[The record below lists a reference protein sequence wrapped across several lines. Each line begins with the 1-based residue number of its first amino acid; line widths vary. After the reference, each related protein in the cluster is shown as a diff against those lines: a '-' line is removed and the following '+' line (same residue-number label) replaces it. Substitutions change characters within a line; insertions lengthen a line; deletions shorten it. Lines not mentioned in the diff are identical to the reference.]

1 MPPSKSMP
9 TPTKKS
15 FTDYVSL
22 RKELI
27 EEGLDRFLTGKDP
40 DLLYKSMRYSVLA
53 GGKRLRAL
61 LALASFES
69 IKEINSQSP
78 GAVRSQDSRESQ
90 NFGGMKE
97 GDSCLDEILPVACA
111 IEMVHAMSLVHD
123 DLPCLDNDDLRRGRP
138 TNHRVFG
145 DAIALLAGDALLMQ
159 AVETII
165 VHSPSSIERA
175 LLLDVV
181 RGLTRATGAE
191 GMVGGQVF
199 DLIYT
204 GQLNLPETV
213 DENVLAM
220 AERDAVSL
228 DSLSSA
234 ENYEKAITPETV
246 KVIHSRK
253 TGALIKYSLWAGARI
268 ARASEEQLDG
278 IDRFGELLG
287 LAFQIADDL
296 LDVTGDIK
304 TLGKTPGKDER
315 SDKATWIK
323 VFGVDGARKKL
334 ESLHEE
340 GRQIL
345 INSNLDSQEFP
356 VLSQLL
362 EFAIVR
368 TS

>member
-1 MPPSKSMP
+1 MSSSTSMP
-9 TPTKKS
+9 TKNS
-15 FTDYVSL
+15 FSEYVSL

-27 EEGLDRFLTGKDP
+27 EEGLKKFLAGQDP
-40 DLLYKSMRYSVLA
+40 DLLYKSMRYSVLS

-61 LALASFES
+61 LALASFET
-69 IKEINSQSP
+69 IKKIN
-78 GAVRSQDSRESQ
+78 QDNNVDPS
-90 NFGGMKE
+90 
-97 GDSCLDEILPVACA
+97 DSFEEILPVACA

-123 DLPCLDNDDLRRGRP
+123 DLPCLDDDDLRRGRP
-138 TNHRVFG
+138 TNHKIFG
-145 DAIALLAGDALLMQ
+145 EAIALLAGDALLMQ

-165 VHSPSSIERA
+165 VHSPASVDRA

-181 RGLTRATGAE
+181 RGLTEATGGK

-204 GQLNLPETV
+204 GQLNLPVSVPESML
-213 DENVLAM
+213 EK
-220 AERDAVSL
+220 AEKDSLSL
-228 DSLSSA
+228 DSLASGA
-234 ENYEKAITPETV
+234 TGENYEKAITPDIV
-246 KVIHSRK
+246 KAIHARK
-253 TGALIKYSLWAGARI
+253 TGALIKYSLWAGARL
-268 ARASEEQLDG
+268 ARASSEQLDG
-278 IDRFGELLG
+278 IDKFGDLLG
-287 LAFQIADDL
+287 LAFQITDDL

-334 ESLHEE
+334 ESLHAD

-345 INSNLDSQEFP
+345 TNYNLDSGSFP